1 MGISKNKNSN
11 EMTETSEK
19 SNCEN
24 GLSPLKVEFKVT
36 DPSLKDLLLFNHGS
50 VGVVGG
56 SSVNGFVAP
65 SGIDINPSTR

>member
-1 MGISKNKNSN
+1 M
-11 EMTETSEK
+11 
-19 SNCEN
+19 
-24 GLSPLKVEFKVT
+24 

-65 SGIDINPSTR
+65 SEIDVNPSTK